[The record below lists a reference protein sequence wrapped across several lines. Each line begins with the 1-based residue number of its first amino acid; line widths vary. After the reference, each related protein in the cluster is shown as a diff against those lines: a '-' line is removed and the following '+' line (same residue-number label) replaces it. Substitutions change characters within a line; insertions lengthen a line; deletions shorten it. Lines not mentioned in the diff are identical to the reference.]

1 MANFPTYTDTISMT
15 RPPKM
20 GDIRKRTD
28 YNNWIDVVEIFDG
41 TNWQQIQDDVS
52 KTTNGNFTITGIPA
66 PAGSYAAVSTAATTI
81 KNDVVAMIEKNI
93 RVAEIYDTT
102 TQKLKRAELQFREG
116 PGSIWEPIQRVKI
129 YE

>member
-66 PAGSYAAVSTAATTI
+66 PAGSYAAVSTAAS
-81 KNDVVAMIEKNI
+81 
-93 RVAEIYDTT
+93 YD
-102 TQKLKRAELQFREG
+102 REEY
-116 PGSIWEPIQRVKI
+116 PSCRNL
-129 YE
+129 